1 MADDDRPDEFTIEA
15 LFDPHL
21 LRRFRRWLRFDL
33 SSLVLIGSNLLV
45 VALAVRERWSLRDV
59 MWIYWGQSVIV
70 GVSNFLRILALKQF
84 STKGVRLNDRPV
96 DPTPATKVEAA
107 VFFLG
112 HYGFFHAIYAVALL
126 SELGLPLKQLS
137 LVGLCLA
144 TFGANHAFSLV
155 YNWRRDRT
163 RRPNIGTV
171 MMFPYARIIP
181 MHLTIVFGVL
191 MVKSV
196 AATAFFLLLKTLADL
211 IMHAVEHAEGAETE
225 PEPTEVT
232 WS

>member
-1 MADDDRPDEFTIEA
+1 MADDNRPDEPTIEA
-15 LFDPHL
+15 LLDPHL
-21 LRRFRRWLRFDL
+21 LSRFPRWLRFDL

-45 VALAVRERWSLRDV
+45 IVLAIREHWSLRDV

-70 GVSNFLRILALKQF
+70 GVSSFLRILGLKQF
-84 STKGVRLNDRPV
+84 STKGVRLNGRPV
-96 DPTPATKVEAA
+96 DPTPATKVRAG

-112 HYGFFHAIYAVALL
+112 HYGFFHAVYAVALL
-126 SELGLPLKQLS
+126 SELGLPHKQLP
-137 LVGLCLA
+137 LIGLCLG

-181 MHLTIVFGVL
+181 MHLTIVFGL
-191 MVKSV
+191 TLANSV
-196 AATAFFLLLKTLADL
+196 VATVFFLLLKTLADL
-211 IMHAVEHAEGAETE
+211 IMHAVEHAEGSEAER
-225 PEPTEVT
+225 EPTEVT